1 MVLDAQALE
10 DGLAMARQILKGESR
25 RSAIRNLSAPQ
36 GSRLFAKEQ
45 SAENL
50 GGAAREGKILNR
62 ENFVAIAAAA
72 RASKNSDFKN
82 FISVC
87 GGHSCT
93 LRRENFRGK
102 NLRPDASDY
111 VCRVGGGPLNFN
123 SESSCA
129 NPPAAKTPRRK
140 ALILSDGRKGHENQS
155 IAFCELKGL
164 DFCICKIAY
173 SNKLLK
179 LCSYALDFFG
189 LYFKIFKCDLS
200 GGGTAADFKNGSNLN
215 NSALNSLVAS
225 DSANLDAAPNGAN
238 SDAVSYNANLDAS
251 TDRNLNFA
259 NFDLFVGA
267 GSTSYY
273 ALKFYAR
280 RYAKSSV
287 ALMYPKGYRKDFSV
301 IIAGA
306 HDRPKPRANLKISPV
321 SLSFSRPQGLYKP
334 QRKSIGFIIGG
345 PNSCFEMGG
354 EILKQI
360 ETVRAQFADCEFALT
375 TSPRT
380 PRATES
386 ALAKLSWDYSVI
398 YSREPVNPIGDFLA
412 QCEWVFISEDS
423 VSMISEAVSNGSA
436 SVAILSLKRKDAH
449 NKFDDFISALVS
461 TGHARRYDEALK
473 KTAKYDLEAF
483 VREIEL

>member
-1 MVLDAQALE
+1 ME
-10 DGLAMARQILKGESR
+10 DGLMVRQISRGESR
-25 RSAIRNLSAPQ
+25 NSVTRNLSAPQ

-45 SAENL
+45 SVKNL
-50 GGAAREGKILNR
+50 SRAAHAVKISNR
-62 ENFVAIAAAA
+62 ENFITIAATA

-87 GGHSCT
+87 GGPFCT
-93 LRRENFRGK
+93 LQRESFRGK
-102 NLRPDASDY
+102 NLRAGISGWAW
-111 VCRVGGGPLNFN
+111 RAGGGSLILN

-129 NPPAAKTPRRK
+129 NPPAAKNSHRK

-155 IAFCELKGL
+155 IAFCELRGL
-164 DFCICKIAY
+164 EFCICKIAY
-173 SNKLLK
+173 ANKLLK

-189 LYFKIFKCDLS
+189 LYFKIFKCDL
-200 GGGTAADFKNGSNLN
+200 GGGDTAVDLKNGSNLN
-215 NSALNSLVAS
+215 NPALNSSAS
-225 DSANLDAAPNGAN
+225 QNSANLDAAPNGAN
-238 SDAVSYNANLDAS
+238 SDAVSYNANLDAPA
-251 TDRNLNFA
+251 DRNLNFA
-259 NFDLFVGA
+259 DFDLFVGA

-280 RYAKSSV
+280 RYARPSV

-306 HDRPKPRANLKISPV
+306 HDRPEPRANLKISPV

-334 QRKSIGFIIGG
+334 QRKAVGFIIGG
-345 PNSCFEMGG
+345 PNSCFEMGD

-360 ETVRAQFADCEFALT
+360 EDVRVQFADCEFALT

-380 PRATES
+380 LRATES
-386 ALAKLSWDYSVI
+386 ALEKLSWDYSVI

-423 VSMISEAVSNGSA
+423 VSMISEAASNGSA

-449 NKFDDFISALVS
+449 NKFDDFISALIS

>member
-1 MVLDAQALE
+1 ME
-10 DGLAMARQILKGESR
+10 NGLMAWQIPRGESR

-36 GSRLFAKEQ
+36 DSRLFAKEQ
-45 SAENL
+45 SAVNL
-50 GGAAREGKILNR
+50 SR
-62 ENFVAIAAAA
+62 AA
-72 RASKNSDFKN
+72 RASKNLDLKN

-87 GGHSCT
+87 DGSSCT
-93 LRRENFRGK
+93 LWRESFRVK
-102 NLRPDASDY
+102 NLRSGAPDWAWHA
-111 VCRVGGGPLNFN
+111 GGGPLNFN

-129 NPPAAKTPRRK
+129 NPPAAKNSHRK

-155 IAFCELKGL
+155 IAFCELRGL
-164 DFCICKIAY
+164 EFCICKIAY
-173 SNKLLK
+173 ANKLLK
-179 LCSYALDFFG
+179 LFSYALDFFG
-189 LYFKIFKCDLS
+189 LYFKIFKCDLGES
-200 GGGTAADFKNGSNLN
+200 GAAADRKNRSNLN
-215 NSALNSLVAS
+215 SSALNSPVAL
-225 DSANLDAAPNGAN
+225 DSANLDAAPNGR
-238 SDAVSYNANLDAS
+238 NLDAS
-251 TDRNLNFA
+251 ADRNLNFA
-259 NFDLFVGA
+259 DFDLFVGA
-267 GSTSYY
+267 GSTTYY

-280 RYAKSSV
+280 RYARPSI

-345 PNSCFEMGG
+345 PNSCFEMGD

-360 ETVRAQFADCEFALT
+360 EGVRAQFADCEFALT

-386 ALAKLSWDYSVI
+386 ALEKLGWDYSVI
-398 YSREPVNPIGDFLA
+398 YSRELVNPIGDFLA
-412 QCEWVFISEDS
+412 QCEWIFISEDS
-423 VSMISEAVSNGSA
+423 VSMISEAASNGSA

-461 TGHARRYDEALK
+461 TGYARRYSEGVKPK

>member
-1 MVLDAQALE
+1 
-10 DGLAMARQILKGESR
+10 MARQISRGESR
-25 RSAIRNLSAPQ
+25 NSVTRNLSAPQ
-36 GSRLFAKEQ
+36 SSRLFAKEQ
-45 SAENL
+45 SAVNL
-50 GGAAREGKILNR
+50 GGAVREGKILNR
-62 ENFVAIAAAA
+62 ESSMTIAAA
-72 RASKNSDFKN
+72 RDGKNSNFKN
-82 FISVC
+82 FISFC
-87 GGHSCT
+87 GSPSYI
-93 LRRENFRGK
+93 LRRESFSDK
-102 NLRPDASDY
+102 NLRSGASDY
-111 VCRVGGGPLNFN
+111 AWHAGGSSLNLN

-129 NPPAAKTPRRK
+129 NPPAAKNPYRK

-155 IAFCELKGL
+155 IAFCELRGL
-164 DFCICKIAY
+164 EFCICKITYA
-173 SNKLLK
+173 NKLLK

-189 LYFKIFKCDLS
+189 LYFKIFKCDLDD
-200 GGGTAADFKNGSNLN
+200 GDTGEAKYANRENGSNLN
-215 NSALNSLVAS
+215 SPAAP
-225 DSANLDAAPNGAN
+225 DSVNLDASPNGTN
-238 SDAVSYNANLDAS
+238 SDAVSYSANLDAVS
-251 TDRNLNFA
+251 DRNLNFA
-259 NFDLFVGA
+259 DFDLFVGA

-280 RYAKSSV
+280 RYAKPSV

-306 HDRPKPRANLKISPV
+306 HDRPKPSANLKILPV
-321 SLSFSRPQGLYKP
+321 SLSFSRPQGLYRP
-334 QRKSIGFIIGG
+334 QRKAVGFIIGG
-345 PNSCFEMGG
+345 PNSCFEMGD

-360 ETVRAQFADCEFALT
+360 EGVRAQFADCEFALT

-380 PRATES
+380 PQATES

-461 TGHARRYDEALK
+461 TGYARRYSEGAKLK

-483 VREIEL
+483 VREIKI

>member
-1 MVLDAQALE
+1 MV
-10 DGLAMARQILKGESR
+10 RQILRGESR
-25 RSAIRNLSAPQ
+25 QSVVRNLPAPQ

-45 SAENL
+45 SVENL
-50 GGAAREGKILNR
+50 GSAARAVKILNR
-62 ENFVAIAAAA
+62 ESSMAIAVA
-72 RASKNSDFKN
+72 RAGKNSNFKN
-82 FISVC
+82 FISFC
-87 GGHSCT
+87 GHTSCT
-93 LRRENFRGK
+93 LRRESFSDK
-102 NLRPDASDY
+102 NLRSDASDY
-111 VCRVGGGPLNFN
+111 AWHAGGGSLNLN
-123 SESSCA
+123 SENSA
-129 NPPAAKTPRRK
+129 TNPSAPKNPHRK

-173 SNKLLK
+173 ASKFLK

-189 LYFKIFKCDLS
+189 LYFKIFKCDL
-200 GGGTAADFKNGSNLN
+200 GGSGTAADRKNGSNLN
-215 NSALNSLVAS
+215 NTSLNSPAAS
-225 DSANLDAAPNGAN
+225 DSANLDAA
-238 SDAVSYNANLDAS
+238 S
-251 TDRNLNFA
+251 DRNLNFVD
-259 NFDLFVGA
+259 FDLFVGA

-280 RYAKSSV
+280 RYARPSI

-306 HDRPKPRANLKISPV
+306 HDRPKPRANLKISPI
-321 SLSFSRPQGLYKP
+321 SLSFSRPPGLYKP

-345 PNSCFEMGG
+345 PNSCFEMGD

-360 ETVRAQFADCEFALT
+360 EGVRARFADCEFALT

-386 ALAKLSWDYSVI
+386 ALENLSWDYSVI

-423 VSMISEAVSNGSA
+423 VSMISEAASNGSA
-436 SVAILSLKRKDAH
+436 NVAILSLKRKDAH

-473 KTAKYDLEAF
+473 KTAKYDLKAF
-483 VREIEL
+483 VREIKI

>member
-1 MVLDAQALE
+1 ME
-10 DGLAMARQILKGESR
+10 NGLMAWQISRGESR
-25 RSAIRNLSAPQ
+25 NSVARNLSAPQ

-45 SAENL
+45 SVKNL
-50 GGAAREGKILNR
+50 SRAARAGKILNR
-62 ENFVAIAAAA
+62 ESSMAIAAA
-72 RASKNSDFKN
+72 RDYKNSKFKN
-82 FISVC
+82 FISIC
-87 GGHSCT
+87 GSPSYI
-93 LRRENFRGK
+93 LRRENFRYK
-102 NLRPDASDY
+102 NLRSGASDY
-111 VCRVGGGPLNFN
+111 AWHAGDGPLNFN
-123 SESSCA
+123 SESSAA
-129 NPPAAKTPRRK
+129 NSSAAKNSYRK

-155 IAFCELKGL
+155 IAFCELRGL
-164 DFCICKIAY
+164 EFCLCKIAY
-173 SNKLLK
+173 ANKLLK

-189 LYFKIFKCDLS
+189 LYFKIFKCDL
-200 GGGTAADFKNGSNLN
+200 GGSGTAADPKNGSNLN
-215 NSALNSLVAS
+215 NSALNSPVAS
-225 DSANLDAAPNGAN
+225 DNANLDAAPNGIN
-238 SDAVSYNANLDAS
+238 SDAVSYSANLDAAS
-251 TDRNLNFA
+251 DRNLNFA
-259 NFDLFVGA
+259 DFDLFVGA

-280 RYAKSSV
+280 RYARPSI

-334 QRKSIGFIIGG
+334 QRKAVGFIIGG
-345 PNSCFEMGG
+345 PNSCFEMGD

-360 ETVRAQFADCEFALT
+360 EGVRVQFADCEFALT

-386 ALAKLSWDYSVI
+386 ALEKLSWDYSVI
-398 YSREPVNPIGDFLA
+398 YGREPVNPIGDFLA

-449 NKFDDFISALVS
+449 NKFDDFISALIS

-473 KTAKYDLEAF
+473 KTAKYDLKEF

>member
-1 MVLDAQALE
+1 ME
-10 DGLAMARQILKGESR
+10 DGLMVRQISRGESKR
-25 RSAIRNLSAPQ
+25 GVIRNLSAPQ

-45 SAENL
+45 SVENL
-50 GGAAREGKILNR
+50 SRAARESKILNR
-62 ENFVAIAAAA
+62 ENFVAIAAAVPA
-72 RASKNSDFKN
+72 GKNLDLKN

-87 GGHSCT
+87 GSPSCT
-93 LRRENFRGK
+93 LRRESFSDK
-102 NLRPDASDY
+102 NLRSSAPGWAW
-111 VCRVGGGPLNFN
+111 RAGGGSLNLN

-129 NPPAAKTPRRK
+129 NPPAAKNPHRK

-155 IAFCELKGL
+155 IAFCELRGL
-164 DFCICKIAY
+164 EFCLCKIAY
-173 SNKLLK
+173 ANKLLK
-179 LCSYALDFFG
+179 LFSYALDFLG
-189 LYFKIFKCDLS
+189 LYFKIFKCDLG
-200 GGGTAADFKNGSNLN
+200 GGGTAADCKNGSNLN
-215 NSALNSLVAS
+215 SSALNSSVAS
-225 DSANLDAAPNGAN
+225 DSANLDAT
-238 SDAVSYNANLDAS
+238 S
-251 TDRNLNFA
+251 DRNLNFA
-259 NFDLFVGA
+259 DFDLFVGA
-267 GSTSYY
+267 GSTTYY

-280 RYAKSSV
+280 RYAKPSI

-345 PNSCFEMGG
+345 PNSCFELGD
-354 EILKQI
+354 EILKHI
-360 ETVRAQFADCEFALT
+360 EGVRAQFADCEFALT

-386 ALAKLSWDYSVI
+386 ALEKLGWDYSVI
-398 YSREPVNPIGDFLA
+398 YGREPINPIGDFLA

-436 SVAILSLKRKDAH
+436 NVAILSLKRKDAH

-473 KTAKYDLEAF
+473 KTAKYDLGAF
-483 VREIEL
+483 VREIKI

>member
-1 MVLDAQALE
+1 ME
-10 DGLAMARQILKGESR
+10 NGLMARQILKGESR
-25 RSAIRNLSAPQ
+25 RGGARNLSAPQ

-45 SAENL
+45 SVENL
-50 GGAAREGKILNR
+50 GSAAREGKILNR
-62 ENFVAIAAAA
+62 KNFVAIAAAA
-72 RASKNSDFKN
+72 RASKNSDLKN

-87 GGHSCT
+87 GSPSCI
-93 LRRENFRGK
+93 LRRKNFRDK
-102 NLRPDASDY
+102 NLRAGASD
-111 VCRVGGGPLNFN
+111 CAWHAGGGSLNFN
-123 SESSCA
+123 SESSAA
-129 NPPAAKTPRRK
+129 NPSAPKNPHRK

-173 SNKLLK
+173 ANKFLK
-179 LCSYALDFFG
+179 LFSYALDFFG
-189 LYFKIFKCDLS
+189 LYFKIFKCDL
-200 GGGTAADFKNGSNLN
+200 GEGGTAANLKNGSNLN
-215 NSALNSLVAS
+215 SPAAS
-225 DSANLDAAPNGAN
+225 DSANLDAAA
-238 SDAVSYNANLDAS
+238 DC
-251 TDRNLNFA
+251 NLNFA

-267 GSTSYY
+267 GSTTYY

-280 RYAKSSV
+280 RYAKPSIV
-287 ALMYPKGYRKDFSV
+287 LMYPKGYRKDFSV

-306 HDRPKPRANLKISPV
+306 HDRPTSHANLKISPV

-334 QRKSIGFIIGG
+334 QRKAVGFIIGG
-345 PNSCFEMGG
+345 PNSCFEMGD

-360 ETVRAQFADCEFALT
+360 EGVRAQFADCEFALT

-386 ALAKLSWDYSVI
+386 ALEKLSWDYSVI

-423 VSMISEAVSNGSA
+423 VSMISEAASNGSA
-436 SVAILSLKRKDAH
+436 NVAILSLKRKDAH

-473 KTAKYDLEAF
+473 KTAKYDLKAF

>member
-1 MVLDAQALE
+1 ME
-10 DGLAMARQILKGESR
+10 DGLMARQISRGESKHR
-25 RSAIRNLSAPQ
+25 VVRNLSALQ
-36 GSRLFAKEQ
+36 GSRFFAKEQ
-45 SAENL
+45 NVVNL

-62 ENFVAIAAAA
+62 ESYMTIAVVA
-72 RASKNSDFKN
+72 RDYKNSNFKN
-82 FISVC
+82 FISIC
-87 GGHSCT
+87 GSPSYI

-102 NLRPDASDY
+102 NLRLGASDY
-111 VCRVGGGPLNFN
+111 AWHAGGGSLNLN
-123 SESSCA
+123 SESSAA
-129 NPPAAKTPRRK
+129 NPPAPKTPHRK

-155 IAFCELKGL
+155 IAFCELRGL
-164 DFCICKIAY
+164 EFCICKVGY
-173 SNKLLK
+173 KNKFLK

-189 LYFKIFKCDLS
+189 LYFKIFKCDL
-200 GGGTAADFKNGSNLN
+200 GWGGTAADRKNGSNLN
-215 NSALNSLVAS
+215 SPALNSPAALDSVNLDAAPNGINLDASS
-225 DSANLDAAPNGAN
+225 DSANLDAASG
-238 SDAVSYNANLDAS
+238 
-251 TDRNLNFA
+251 RNLNFA
-259 NFDLFVGA
+259 DFDLFVGA
-267 GSTSYY
+267 GSTTYY

-280 RYAKSSV
+280 RYAKPSI

-321 SLSFSRPQGLYKP
+321 SLSLSRPQGLYRP

-345 PNSCFEMGG
+345 PNSCFEMGD

-360 ETVRAQFADCEFALT
+360 EGVRAQFADCEFALT

-436 SVAILSLKRKDAH
+436 NVAILSLKRKDAH

-461 TGHARRYDEALK
+461 TGYARRYSEGAKPK
-473 KTAKYDLEAF
+473 KTAKYDLGAF
-483 VREIEL
+483 VRGIKI

>member
-1 MVLDAQALE
+1 ME
-10 DGLAMARQILKGESR
+10 DGLMARQISRGESKQGV
-25 RSAIRNLSAPQ
+25 IRNLSAPQ
-36 GSRLFAKEQ
+36 GSCLFAKEQ
-45 SAENL
+45 SVVNL
-50 GGAAREGKILNR
+50 GSVAREGKILNR

-72 RASKNSDFKN
+72 RASKNSDFQN

-87 GGHSCT
+87 GGPFCT
-93 LRRENFRGK
+93 LRRESFRGK
-102 NLRPDASDY
+102 NLRSGASSC
-111 VCRVGGGPLNFN
+111 VCRAGDGPLNFN
-123 SESSCA
+123 SESSAA
-129 NPPAAKTPRRK
+129 NPPTAKNPYRK

-155 IAFCELKGL
+155 IAFCELRGL
-164 DFCICKIAY
+164 EFCICKIAY
-173 SNKLLK
+173 SNKFLK

-189 LYFKIFKCDLS
+189 LYFKIFKCDLDD
-200 GGGTAADFKNGSNLN
+200 GGASEIKDADLKNGSNLN
-215 NSALNSLVAS
+215 NPALNSPVAS
-225 DSANLDAAPNGAN
+225 DSANLDAAPNGIN
-238 SDAVSYNANLDAS
+238 SDAVSYSANFDAS
-251 TDRNLNFA
+251 ADRNLNFA
-259 NFDLFVGA
+259 DFDLFVGA
-267 GSTSYY
+267 GSTTYY

-280 RYAKSSV
+280 RYAKPSV
-287 ALMYPKGYRKDFSV
+287 APMYPKGYRKDFSV

-321 SLSFSRPQGLYKP
+321 SLSFSRPQGLYRP
-334 QRKSIGFIIGG
+334 QRKAVGFIIGG
-345 PNSCFEMGG
+345 PNSCFEMGD

-360 ETVRAQFADCEFALT
+360 EGVRAQFADCEFALT

-380 PRATES
+380 PRATEG
-386 ALAKLSWDYSVI
+386 ALEKLGWDYSVI

-423 VSMISEAVSNGSA
+423 VSMISEAVSNGST

>member
-1 MVLDAQALE
+1 ME
-10 DGLAMARQILKGESR
+10 NGLMARQISRGESR
-25 RSAIRNLSAPQ
+25 RGAARNLSAPQ
-36 GSRLFAKEQ
+36 GSRLFVKEQ
-45 SAENL
+45 SAVNL
-50 GGAAREGKILNR
+50 GSAARAVKILNR

-72 RASKNSDFKN
+72 RASKNSDLKN
-82 FISVC
+82 FISIC
-87 GGHSCT
+87 GSPSCT
-93 LRRENFRGK
+93 LRRESFSDK
-102 NLRPDASDY
+102 NLRSSAPGCAWHAGS
-111 VCRVGGGPLNFN
+111 GPLNLN
-123 SESSCA
+123 SENSDA
-129 NPPAAKTPRRK
+129 NPSVAKNPHRK

-164 DFCICKIAY
+164 DYRICKIAY
-173 SNKLLK
+173 ANKLLK
-179 LCSYALDFFG
+179 LCSYALDFFR
-189 LYFKIFKCDLS
+189 LYFKIFKCDF
-200 GGGTAADFKNGSNLN
+200 GGGDTATDCKNRSNLN
-215 NSALNSLVAS
+215 NSALNSPAAQNSV
-225 DSANLDAAPNGAN
+225 NLDAAPNGTN
-238 SDAVSYNANLDAS
+238 SDVASYNVNLDA
-251 TDRNLNFA
+251 TANRNLNFA
-259 NFDLFVGA
+259 DFDLFVGA

-280 RYAKSSV
+280 RYAKPSV

-345 PNSCFEMGG
+345 PNSCFEMGD

-360 ETVRAQFADCEFALT
+360 EAVRAQFADCEFALT

-461 TGHARRYDEALK
+461 SGYTRRYDEALK
-473 KTAKYDLEAF
+473 KTAKYDLKEF

>member
-1 MVLDAQALE
+1 
-10 DGLAMARQILKGESR
+10 MARQISRGESR
-25 RSAIRNLSAPQ
+25 QGIARNLSAPQ
-36 GSRLFAKEQ
+36 GSRLFEKEQ
-45 SAENL
+45 SAVNL
-50 GGAAREGKILNR
+50 GSAAREGKILNR
-62 ENFVAIAAAA
+62 KNFVAIAAA
-72 RASKNSDFKN
+72 RDGKNSNFKN
-82 FISVC
+82 FISIC
-87 GGHSCT
+87 GSPSCT
-93 LRRENFRGK
+93 LRRESFSDK
-102 NLRPDASDY
+102 NLRADISGWAWHAGS
-111 VCRVGGGPLNFN
+111 GSLNLN
-123 SESSCA
+123 SENSDA
-129 NPPAAKTPRRK
+129 NPPALKNPHRK
-140 ALILSDGRKGHENQS
+140 ALILSDDRKGHENQS

-173 SNKLLK
+173 ANKFLK

-189 LYFKIFKCDLS
+189 LYFKIFKCDLGGS
-200 GGGTAADFKNGSNLN
+200 GAATDLKNGSNLN
-215 NSALNSLVAS
+215 SPASQNSV
-225 DSANLDAAPNGAN
+225 NLDAAPNGAN
-238 SDAVSYNANLDAS
+238 SDAVSDSVNLDAAAN
-251 TDRNLNFA
+251 RNLNFA
-259 NFDLFVGA
+259 DFDLFVGA

-280 RYAKSSV
+280 RYAKPSV

-334 QRKSIGFIIGG
+334 QRKAVGFIIGG
-345 PNSCFEMGG
+345 PNSCFEMGD
-354 EILKQI
+354 EILRQI
-360 ETVRAQFADCEFALT
+360 ESVRAQFADCEFALT

-380 PRATES
+380 PQATES

-449 NKFDDFISALVS
+449 NKFDDFISSLIS
-461 TGHARRYDEALK
+461 TNHARRYDEALK
-473 KTAKYDLEAF
+473 KTAKYDLKAF

>member
-1 MVLDAQALE
+1 M
-10 DGLAMARQILKGESR
+10 
-25 RSAIRNLSAPQ
+25 
-36 GSRLFAKEQ
+36 
-45 SAENL
+45 
-50 GGAAREGKILNR
+50 
-62 ENFVAIAAAA
+62 AIAAA
-72 RASKNSDFKN
+72 RAGKNLDFKN
-82 FISVC
+82 FVSFC
-87 GGHSCT
+87 GSPSYI
-93 LRRENFRGK
+93 LRRESFSDK
-102 NLRPDASDY
+102 NLRSSAPSWAW
-111 VCRVGGGPLNFN
+111 RAGGGSLNLN

-129 NPPAAKTPRRK
+129 NPPAAKTLHRK

-155 IAFCELKGL
+155 IAFCELRGL
-164 DFCICKIAY
+164 EFRICRIAY
-173 SNKLLK
+173 ANKLLK

-189 LYFKIFKCDLS
+189 LYFKIFKCDLDD
-200 GGGTAADFKNGSNLN
+200 GGASEIKDADRKNRSNLN
-215 NSALNSLVAS
+215 SSALNSSAS
-225 DSANLDAAPNGAN
+225 QNSVNLDAT
-238 SDAVSYNANLDAS
+238 S
-251 TDRNLNFA
+251 DRNLNFA
-259 NFDLFVGA
+259 DFDLFVGA
-267 GSTSYY
+267 GSTIYY

-280 RYAKSSV
+280 RYTRPSI

-321 SLSFSRPQGLYKP
+321 SLSFSRPQGLYQP

-345 PNSCFEMGG
+345 PNSCFEMGD

-380 PRATES
+380 PLATES

-423 VSMISEAVSNGSA
+423 VSMISEAASNGSA

-449 NKFDDFISALVS
+449 NKFDDFISALIS
-461 TGHARRYDEALK
+461 SGHARRYDEALK
-473 KTAKYDLEAF
+473 KTAKYDLKAF
-483 VREIEL
+483 VREIKI

>member
-1 MVLDAQALE
+1 MVLDAQTLE

-25 RSAIRNLSAPQ
+25 RSVIRNSSAPQ
-36 GSRLFAKEQ
+36 SSRLFAKEQ
-45 SAENL
+45 SAVNL

-62 ENFVAIAAAA
+62 ENFITIAAAA

-87 GGHSCT
+87 GRSSCT
-93 LRRENFRGK
+93 LRRESFRDK
-102 NLRPDASDY
+102 NLRAGASGWAW
-111 VCRVGGGPLNFN
+111 RAGGGSLNLN
-123 SESSCA
+123 SENSAA
-129 NPPAAKTPRRK
+129 NPSAPKNPHRK

-164 DFCICKIAY
+164 DYRFCKIAY
-173 SNKLLK
+173 ANKLLK
-179 LCSYALDFFG
+179 LFSYALDFFG
-189 LYFKIFKCDLS
+189 LYFKIFKCDL
-200 GGGTAADFKNGSNLN
+200 GGGDTAADLKNGSNLN
-215 NSALNSLVAS
+215 NPALNSPVAS
-225 DSANLDAAPNGAN
+225 DSANLDAAPNGTN
-238 SDAVSYNANLDAS
+238 SDAVS
-251 TDRNLNFA
+251 DRNLNFA
-259 NFDLFVGA
+259 DFDLFVGA
-267 GSTSYY
+267 GSTTYY

-280 RYAKSSV
+280 RYTKPSI

-321 SLSFSRPQGLYKP
+321 SLSFSRPQGLYQP
-334 QRKSIGFIIGG
+334 QRKAVGFIIGG
-345 PNSCFEMGG
+345 PNSCFEMGD

-386 ALAKLSWDYSVI
+386 ALEKLSWDYSVI
-398 YSREPVNPIGDFLA
+398 YGREPINPIGDFLV

-423 VSMISEAVSNGSA
+423 VSMISEAVSNGRA
-436 SVAILSLKRKDAH
+436 NVAILSLKRKDAH
-449 NKFDDFISALVS
+449 NKFDDFISSLVS
-461 TGHARRYDEALK
+461 TGCARRYDEALK
-473 KTAKYDLEAF
+473 KTAKYDLGAF
-483 VREIEL
+483 VREIKI

>member
-1 MVLDAQALE
+1 
-10 DGLAMARQILKGESR
+10 MARQILKGESKQG
-25 RSAIRNLSAPQ
+25 AIRNLSALQ
-36 GSRLFAKEQ
+36 GSHLFVKEQ
-45 SAENL
+45 SAVNL
-50 GGAAREGKILNR
+50 SNAARAVKILNR
-62 ENFVAIAAAA
+62 ENFVAIAAA
-72 RASKNSDFKN
+72 REDKNSDFKN

-87 GGHSCT
+87 GRSSCT
-93 LRRENFRGK
+93 LRRENFRDK
-102 NLRPDASDY
+102 NLRAGTSGWAW
-111 VCRVGGGPLNFN
+111 RAGGGSLNLN
-123 SESSCA
+123 SENSDA
-129 NPPAAKTPRRK
+129 NPPAAKNPHRK

-164 DFCICKIAY
+164 DYRFCKIAY
-173 SNKLLK
+173 ANKLLK
-179 LCSYALDFFG
+179 LFSYALDFFG
-189 LYFKIFKCDLS
+189 LYFKIFKCDF
-200 GGGTAADFKNGSNLN
+200 GEGGTATDLKNGSNLN
-215 NSALNSLVAS
+215 SPAS
-225 DSANLDAAPNGAN
+225 PDSANLDAAPNGAN
-238 SDAVSYNANLDAS
+238 SDAVSDSANLDAPA
-251 TDRNLNFA
+251 DRNLNFA
-259 NFDLFVGA
+259 DFDLFVGA

-280 RYAKSSV
+280 RYAKPSI

-301 IIAGA
+301 IIAGV

-360 ETVRAQFADCEFALT
+360 EGVRAQFADCEFALT

-449 NKFDDFISALVS
+449 NKFDDFISALAS
-461 TGHARRYDEALK
+461 TGYARRYSEGTKLK
-473 KTAKYDLEAF
+473 TTAKYDLKAF

>member
-1 MVLDAQALE
+1 
-10 DGLAMARQILKGESR
+10 MARQISRGESKQGV
-25 RSAIRNLSAPQ
+25 IRNLSAPQ
-36 GSRLFAKEQ
+36 SSRLFAKEQ
-45 SAENL
+45 SAVNL
-50 GGAAREGKILNR
+50 GSAAREVKILNR
-62 ENFVAIAAAA
+62 ESSMAIAVA
-72 RASKNSDFKN
+72 RAGKNSDLKN
-82 FISVC
+82 FISIC
-87 GGHSCT
+87 GGPSCI
-93 LRRENFRGK
+93 LRRENFRYK
-102 NLRPDASDY
+102 NLRSGAPGCAWHA
-111 VCRVGGGPLNFN
+111 GGGSLNLN

-129 NPPAAKTPRRK
+129 NPPAAKNSYRK

-155 IAFCELKGL
+155 IAFCELRGL
-164 DFCICKIAY
+164 EFCICKIAY
-173 SNKLLK
+173 ANKFLK

-215 NSALNSLVAS
+215 NSALNSPAAS
-225 DSANLDAAPNGAN
+225 DNANLDVAPNDRN
-238 SDAVSYNANLDAS
+238 LDAVSYNENLDAAS
-251 TDRNLNFA
+251 DRNLNFA
-259 NFDLFVGA
+259 DFDLFVGA
-267 GSTSYY
+267 GSTTYY

-280 RYAKSSV
+280 RYAKPSV

-306 HDRPKPRANLKISPV
+306 HDRPTSRANLKISPV

-345 PNSCFEMGG
+345 PNSCFEMGD

-360 ETVRAQFADCEFALT
+360 EGVRAQFADCEFALT

-380 PRATES
+380 PMATES

-436 SVAILSLKRKDAH
+436 NVAILSLKRKDAH

-461 TGHARRYDEALK
+461 TGHARRYSEGTKLK

>member
-1 MVLDAQALE
+1 ME
-10 DGLAMARQILKGESR
+10 DGLMVRQILRVESR
-25 RSAIRNLSAPQ
+25 RDAIINLSAPQ

-45 SAENL
+45 SVVNL
-50 GGAAREGKILNR
+50 GAAAREGKILNR
-62 ENFVAIAAAA
+62 ENFVAIAAAVPA
-72 RASKNSDFKN
+72 GKNLDLKN

-87 GGHSCT
+87 GGSSYI
-93 LRRENFRGK
+93 LRRESFSDK
-102 NLRPDASDY
+102 NLRSSAPSWAW
-111 VCRVGGGPLNFN
+111 RAGGGSLILN

-129 NPPAAKTPRRK
+129 NPPAAKNSHRK

-155 IAFCELKGL
+155 IAFCELRGL
-164 DFCICKIAY
+164 EFCICKIAY

-189 LYFKIFKCDLS
+189 LYFKIFKCDL
-200 GGGTAADFKNGSNLN
+200 GGGDTATDRKNGSNLN
-215 NSALNSLVAS
+215 NTSLNSPAAS
-225 DSANLDAAPNGAN
+225 DSINLDAAPNGTN
-238 SDAVSYNANLDAS
+238 SDAVSYSANLDAAS
-251 TDRNLNFA
+251 DRNLNFA
-259 NFDLFVGA
+259 DFDLFVGA
-267 GSTSYY
+267 GSTIYY

-280 RYAKSSV
+280 RYAKPSV
-287 ALMYPKGYRKDFSV
+287 APMYPKGYRKDFSV

-321 SLSFSRPQGLYKP
+321 SLSFSRPQGLYRP

-345 PNSCFEMGG
+345 PNSCFEMGD

-360 ETVRAQFADCEFALT
+360 EGVRAQFADCEFALT

-386 ALAKLSWDYSVI
+386 ALEKLSWDYSVI

-423 VSMISEAVSNGSA
+423 VSMISEAVSNGST

>member
-1 MVLDAQALE
+1 
-10 DGLAMARQILKGESR
+10 MARQISIGESR
-25 RSAIRNLSAPQ
+25 RGAVRNLSAPQ
-36 GSRLFAKEQ
+36 SSRLFAKEQ
-45 SAENL
+45 NAVNL
-50 GGAAREGKILNR
+50 GGAARKGKILNR
-62 ENFVAIAAAA
+62 ENFITIAAAT
-72 RASKNSDFKN
+72 RDSKNSDFKN

-87 GGHSCT
+87 GRPSCI
-93 LRRENFRGK
+93 LRRESFRGK
-102 NLRPDASDY
+102 NLRAGASGWAW
-111 VCRVGGGPLNFN
+111 RAGGESLNLN
-123 SESSCA
+123 SENSA
-129 NPPAAKTPRRK
+129 VNPSAPKNPHRK

-173 SNKLLK
+173 ANKFLK

-189 LYFKIFKCDLS
+189 LYFKIFKCDF
-200 GGGTAADFKNGSNLN
+200 GEGGTAADLKNGSNLN
-215 NSALNSLVAS
+215 NPALNSPVAS
-225 DSANLDAAPNGAN
+225 DSANLDAVA
-238 SDAVSYNANLDAS
+238 
-251 TDRNLNFA
+251 DRNLNFA
-259 NFDLFVGA
+259 DFDLFVGA

-280 RYAKSSV
+280 RYAKPSI

-306 HDRPKPRANLKISPV
+306 HDRPKPRVNLKISPV
-321 SLSFSRPQGLYKP
+321 SLSFSRPQGLYQP
-334 QRKSIGFIIGG
+334 QSKAVGFVIGG
-345 PNSCFEMGG
+345 PNSCFEMGD

-360 ETVRAQFADCEFALT
+360 EGVRAQFADCEFVLT

-398 YSREPVNPIGDFLA
+398 YSRDPVNPIGDFLS

-436 SVAILSLKRKDAH
+436 SVAILSLKCKDAH

-473 KTAKYDLEAF
+473 KTEKYDLKEF

>member
-1 MVLDAQALE
+1 ME
-10 DGLAMARQILKGESR
+10 DGLMVRQISRVESR
-25 RSAIRNLSAPQ
+25 RGVIRNLSAPQ

-45 SAENL
+45 SVENL
-50 GGAAREGKILNR
+50 SRAARESKILNR
-62 ENFVAIAAAA
+62 ESYIAIAAA
-72 RASKNSDFKN
+72 RDGKNSDFKN
-82 FISVC
+82 FISIC
-87 GGHSCT
+87 GCPSCT
-93 LRRENFRGK
+93 LRRESFSDK
-102 NLRPDASDY
+102 NLRADAPDCAWHA
-111 VCRVGGGPLNFN
+111 GGGSLNLN

-129 NPPAAKTPRRK
+129 NPPAAKNPHRK
-140 ALILSDGRKGHENQS
+140 ALILSDDRKGHENQS
-155 IAFCELKGL
+155 IAFCELRGL
-164 DFCICKIAY
+164 EFCLCKVGY
-173 SNKLLK
+173 KNKFLK
-179 LCSYALDFFG
+179 LCSYALDFLG
-189 LYFKIFKCDLS
+189 LYFKIFKCDL
-200 GGGTAADFKNGSNLN
+200 GGGGIAADYKNGSNLN
-215 NSALNSLVAS
+215 SSALNSSVAPNGTNS
-225 DSANLDAAPNGAN
+225 NAVSYSASLDAA
-238 SDAVSYNANLDAS
+238 S
-251 TDRNLNFA
+251 DRNLNFA
-259 NFDLFVGA
+259 DFDLFVGA
-267 GSTSYY
+267 GSTTYY

-280 RYAKSSV
+280 RYAKPSI

-345 PNSCFEMGG
+345 PNSCFEMGD

-360 ETVRAQFADCEFALT
+360 EGVRAQFADCEFALT

>member
-1 MVLDAQALE
+1 ME
-10 DGLAMARQILKGESR
+10 DGLMARQISRGESR
-25 RSAIRNLSAPQ
+25 QGIARNLSASQ

-45 SAENL
+45 NAVNL
-50 GGAAREGKILNR
+50 GSAAREGKILNR
-62 ENFVAIAAAA
+62 ESSMAIAAA
-72 RASKNSDFKN
+72 RDYKNSKFKN
-82 FISVC
+82 FISIC
-87 GGHSCT
+87 GSPSYI
-93 LRRENFRGK
+93 LRRENFRYK
-102 NLRPDASDY
+102 NLRSGASDY
-111 VCRVGGGPLNFN
+111 AWHAGGGSLNLN
-123 SESSCA
+123 SENSAA
-129 NPPAAKTPRRK
+129 NQSAPKNPHRK

-173 SNKLLK
+173 ANKLLK

-189 LYFKIFKCDLS
+189 LYFKIFKCDL
-200 GGGTAADFKNGSNLN
+200 GGSGTAADRKNGSNLN
-215 NSALNSLVAS
+215 NTSLNSPAAS
-225 DSANLDAAPNGAN
+225 DSANLDASA
-238 SDAVSYNANLDAS
+238 
-251 TDRNLNFA
+251 DRNLNFA

-280 RYAKSSV
+280 RYAKPSV

-321 SLSFSRPQGLYKP
+321 SLSFSRPQGLYQP

-345 PNSCFEMGG
+345 PNSCFEMGD

-360 ETVRAQFADCEFALT
+360 EGVRAQFADCEFALT

-380 PRATES
+380 PQATES
-386 ALAKLSWDYSVI
+386 ALEKLGWDYSVI

-436 SVAILSLKRKDAH
+436 SVAILNLKRKDAH

-483 VREIEL
+483 VREIKI

>member
-1 MVLDAQALE
+1 ME
-10 DGLAMARQILKGESR
+10 DGLMARQISRGESKQGV
-25 RSAIRNLSAPQ
+25 IRNLSAPQ
-36 GSRLFAKEQ
+36 GLRLFAKEQ
-45 SAENL
+45 SVVNL
-50 GGAAREGKILNR
+50 GAAARE
-62 ENFVAIAAAA
+62 
-72 RASKNSDFKN
+72 SKNSDFKN
-82 FISVC
+82 FISFC
-87 GGHSCT
+87 GGSSCA
-93 LRRENFRGK
+93 LRRESFSDK
-102 NLRPDASDY
+102 NLRSGASDY
-111 VCRVGGGPLNFN
+111 AWHAGGGSLNLN
-123 SESSCA
+123 SENSAA
-129 NPPAAKTPRRK
+129 NPSAPKNPHRK

-164 DFCICKIAY
+164 EFCIYKIAY
-173 SNKLLK
+173 ANKLLK

-189 LYFKIFKCDLS
+189 LYFKIFKCDL
-200 GGGTAADFKNGSNLN
+200 GGSGTAADRKNGSNLN
-215 NSALNSLVAS
+215 NTSLNSPAAS
-225 DSANLDAAPNGAN
+225 DSANLDASA
-238 SDAVSYNANLDAS
+238 
-251 TDRNLNFA
+251 DRNLNFA

-280 RYAKSSV
+280 RYAKPSI

-306 HDRPKPRANLKISPV
+306 HDRPMPSANLKISPV
-321 SLSFSRPQGLYKP
+321 SLSFSRSQGLYKP

-345 PNSCFEMGG
+345 PNSCFEMGD

-360 ETVRAQFADCEFALT
+360 VGVRTQFADCEFALT

-386 ALAKLSWDYSVI
+386 ALEKLGWDYSVI

-423 VSMISEAVSNGSA
+423 VSMISEAASNGSA
-436 SVAILSLKRKDAH
+436 NVAILSLKRKVAH

-461 TGHARRYDEALK
+461 TGHARRYDKALK
-473 KTAKYDLEAF
+473 KTAKYDLKAF

>member
-1 MVLDAQALE
+1 
-10 DGLAMARQILKGESR
+10 MARQISRGESR
-25 RSAIRNLSAPQ
+25 RGVIKNLSAPQ
-36 GSRLFAKEQ
+36 SSRLFAKEQ
-45 SAENL
+45 NAVNL
-50 GGAAREGKILNR
+50 GGAACAVKILNR

-72 RASKNSDFKN
+72 RDGKNSDFKN

-87 GGHSCT
+87 GGPFCT
-93 LRRENFRGK
+93 LRRESFRGK
-102 NLRPDASDY
+102 NLRSDASDY

-123 SESSCA
+123 SENSA
-129 NPPAAKTPRRK
+129 VNPPAAKNPHRK

-155 IAFCELKGL
+155 IAFCELRGL
-164 DFCICKIAY
+164 EFCLCRVAY
-173 SNKLLK
+173 ANKFLK

-189 LYFKIFKCDLS
+189 LYFKIFKCDL
-200 GGGTAADFKNGSNLN
+200 GGNGTAADLKNGSN
-215 NSALNSLVAS
+215 LNSLVAS
-225 DSANLDAAPNGAN
+225 DSANLDAAPNGTN
-238 SDAVSYNANLDAS
+238 SDAVSYSANLDAVA
-251 TDRNLNFA
+251 DRNLNFA
-259 NFDLFVGA
+259 DFDLFVGA

-280 RYAKSSV
+280 RYARPSV

-306 HDRPKPRANLKISPV
+306 HDRPEPRANLKISPV
-321 SLSFSRPQGLYKP
+321 SLSFSRPQGLYRP

-345 PNSCFEMGG
+345 PNSCFEMGD

-360 ETVRAQFADCEFALT
+360 EAVRSQFAGCEFALT

-380 PRATES
+380 PQATES
-386 ALAKLSWDYSVI
+386 ALEKLGWDYSVI

-423 VSMISEAVSNGSA
+423 VSMISEAVSNGRA

-473 KTAKYDLEAF
+473 KTAKYDLKAF
-483 VREIEL
+483 VREIKI

>member
-1 MVLDAQALE
+1 ME
-10 DGLAMARQILKGESR
+10 DGLMARQISRGESR
-25 RSAIRNLSAPQ
+25 RGVIRNLSAPQ

-45 SAENL
+45 SVENL
-50 GGAAREGKILNR
+50 SRAAREGKILNR
-62 ENFVAIAAAA
+62 ESSMAIAAA
-72 RASKNSDFKN
+72 RAGKNSNFKN
-82 FISVC
+82 LISVY
-87 GGHSCT
+87 GSPSCI
-93 LRRENFRGK
+93 LCRESFSDK
-102 NLRPDASDY
+102 NLRSGASDY
-111 VCRVGGGPLNFN
+111 AWYAGGGPLNLN
-123 SESSCA
+123 SENSAA
-129 NPPAAKTPRRK
+129 NPPAAKNPYRQ

-155 IAFCELKGL
+155 IAFCELRGL
-164 DFCICKIAY
+164 EFCICKIAY
-173 SNKLLK
+173 ANKLLK
-179 LCSYALDFFG
+179 LFSYALDFFG
-189 LYFKIFKCDLS
+189 LYFKIFKYDF
-200 GGGTAADFKNGSNLN
+200 GEGGTAADLKNGSNLN
-215 NSALNSLVAS
+215 SPALNSPAAPNGTNSGAVS
-225 DSANLDAAPNGAN
+225 DSANLDA
-238 SDAVSYNANLDAS
+238 VS
-251 TDRNLNFA
+251 DRNLNFA
-259 NFDLFVGA
+259 DFDLFVGA
-267 GSTSYY
+267 GSTIYY

-280 RYAKSSV
+280 RYAKPSI

-321 SLSFSRPQGLYKP
+321 SLSFSRPQGLYRP

-345 PNSCFEMGG
+345 PNSCFEMGD

-360 ETVRAQFADCEFALT
+360 EDVRAQFADCEFALT

-380 PRATES
+380 PQATES

-436 SVAILSLKRKDAH
+436 NVAILSLKRKDAH

-473 KTAKYDLEAF
+473 KTAKYDLKAF
-483 VREIEL
+483 VREIKI

>member
-1 MVLDAQALE
+1 
-10 DGLAMARQILKGESR
+10 MARQILRGESR
-25 RSAIRNLSAPQ
+25 NSVTRNLSAPQ

-45 SAENL
+45 SAVNL
-50 GGAAREGKILNR
+50 SNAARAVKILNR
-62 ENFVAIAAAA
+62 ENFVAIAAA
-72 RASKNSDFKN
+72 RKDKNSDFKN
-82 FISVC
+82 FISFC
-87 GGHSCT
+87 GSPSCT
-93 LRRENFRGK
+93 LRRESFKGK
-102 NLRPDASDY
+102 NLRSGASGWAW
-111 VCRVGGGPLNFN
+111 RAGGGSLNLN

-129 NPPAAKTPRRK
+129 NPPTTNNPHRK

-155 IAFCELKGL
+155 IAFCELRGL
-164 DFCICKIAY
+164 EFCLCKIAY
-173 SNKLLK
+173 ANKLLK
-179 LCSYALDFFG
+179 LCSYALDFLGF
-189 LYFKIFKCDLS
+189 YFKIFKCDL
-200 GGGTAADFKNGSNLN
+200 GGSDTAADLKNGSNLN
-215 NSALNSLVAS
+215 SPALNSP
-225 DSANLDAAPNGAN
+225 AAPNGTN
-238 SDAVSYNANLDAS
+238 SDAVS
-251 TDRNLNFA
+251 DRNLNFA
-259 NFDLFVGA
+259 DFDLFVGA

-280 RYAKSSV
+280 RYAKPSI
-287 ALMYPKGYRKDFSV
+287 ALMYPKGYRKDFSI
-301 IIAGA
+301 IIAGE

-334 QRKSIGFIIGG
+334 QRKAVGFIIGG
-345 PNSCFEMGG
+345 PNSCFEMGD

-360 ETVRAQFADCEFALT
+360 EDVRAQFADCEFALT

-386 ALAKLSWDYSVI
+386 ALEKLSWDYSVI

-423 VSMISEAVSNGSA
+423 VSMISEAASNGSA

-461 TGHARRYDEALK
+461 TGYARRYSEGAKLK

-483 VREIEL
+483 VREIKI

>member
-1 MVLDAQALE
+1 ME
-10 DGLAMARQILKGESR
+10 DGLMARQISRGESR
-25 RSAIRNLSAPQ
+25 NSVTRNLSAPQ

-45 SAENL
+45 SVENL
-50 GGAAREGKILNR
+50 SRAAREGKILNR
-62 ENFVAIAAAA
+62 ENFVAIAAA
-72 RASKNSDFKN
+72 RKDKNSDFKN
-82 FISVC
+82 FISFC
-87 GGHSCT
+87 GSPSCT
-93 LRRENFRGK
+93 LRGESFSDK
-102 NLRPDASDY
+102 NLRSGASDY
-111 VCRVGGGPLNFN
+111 AWHAGGGPLNLN
-123 SESSCA
+123 SENSAA
-129 NPPAAKTPRRK
+129 NPPAAKNPYRK

-164 DFCICKIAY
+164 EFCICKIAY
-173 SNKLLK
+173 SNKFLK

-189 LYFKIFKCDLS
+189 LYFKIFKCDL
-200 GGGTAADFKNGSNLN
+200 GGGDTAADHKNGSNLN
-215 NSALNSLVAS
+215 NTSLNSPAAS
-225 DSANLDAAPNGAN
+225 DSINLDAAPNGTN
-238 SDAVSYNANLDAS
+238 SDAVSYSANLDAVS
-251 TDRNLNFA
+251 DRNLNFVD
-259 NFDLFVGA
+259 FDLFVGA

-280 RYAKSSV
+280 RYAKPSI

-301 IIAGA
+301 IIAGV

-345 PNSCFEMGG
+345 PNSCFEMGD

-360 ETVRAQFADCEFALT
+360 KGVRAQFADCEFALT

-386 ALAKLSWDYSVI
+386 ALEKLGWDYSVI

-449 NKFDDFISALVS
+449 NKFNDFISALVS
-461 TGHARRYDEALK
+461 TGHARRYSEGTKLK
-473 KTAKYDLEAF
+473 KTAKYDLGAF
-483 VREIEL
+483 VREIKI

>member
-1 MVLDAQALE
+1 ME
-10 DGLAMARQILKGESR
+10 DGLMARQILRGESR
-25 RSAIRNLSAPQ
+25 NSVTRNLSAPQ
-36 GSRLFAKEQ
+36 GSRLFVEEQ
-45 SAENL
+45 SAINL
-50 GGAAREGKILNR
+50 GGAARAVKISNR
-62 ENFVAIAAAA
+62 KNFVAIAAAA
-72 RASKNSDFKN
+72 RESKNSDLKN

-87 GGHSCT
+87 GRSSCT
-93 LRRENFRGK
+93 LRRESFRGK
-102 NLRPDASDY
+102 NLRAGASGWAW
-111 VCRVGGGPLNFN
+111 RAGRGSLNLN
-123 SESSCA
+123 SENSAA
-129 NPPAAKTPRRK
+129 NPSAPKNPHRK

-173 SNKLLK
+173 ANRLLK

-189 LYFKIFKCDLS
+189 LYFKIFKCDL
-200 GGGTAADFKNGSNLN
+200 GGGDTATNRKNGSNLKS
-215 NSALNSLVAS
+215 SALNSPAAP

-238 SDAVSYNANLDAS
+238 SDAVSDSANLDAAA
-251 TDRNLNFA
+251 DRNLNFA
-259 NFDLFVGA
+259 DFDLFVGA

-280 RYAKSSV
+280 RYAKPSV

-321 SLSFSRPQGLYKP
+321 SLSFSHPQGLYKP

-345 PNSCFEMGG
+345 PNSCFEMGD

-360 ETVRAQFADCEFALT
+360 EDVRAQFADCEFALT

-386 ALAKLSWDYSVI
+386 ALEKLGWDYSVI

-461 TGHARRYDEALK
+461 TGYARRYDEALK
-473 KTAKYDLEAF
+473 KTAKYDLKAF
-483 VREIEL
+483 VREIKI

>member
-1 MVLDAQALE
+1 ME
-10 DGLAMARQILKGESR
+10 DGLMAQQISRSESKQGV
-25 RSAIRNLSAPQ
+25 IRNLSAPQ
-36 GSRLFAKEQ
+36 SSRLFAKEQ
-45 SAENL
+45 NVVNL

-62 ENFVAIAAAA
+62 ESSMTIAVVA
-72 RASKNSDFKN
+72 RDCKNSDFQN

-87 GGHSCT
+87 GCPSYI
-93 LRRENFRGK
+93 LRRENFRAK
-102 NLRPDASDY
+102 NLRAGASD
-111 VCRVGGGPLNFN
+111 CAWRAGRWPLNFN
-123 SESSCA
+123 SESSCL
-129 NPPAAKTPRRK
+129 NSSAAKNPHRK

-155 IAFCELKGL
+155 IAFCELRGL
-164 DFCICKIAY
+164 EFCICKIAY

-189 LYFKIFKCDLS
+189 FYFKIFKCDL
-200 GGGTAADFKNGSNLN
+200 GEGGTAANLKNGSNLN
-215 NSALNSLVAS
+215 SPALNSSAS
-225 DSANLDAAPNGAN
+225 QNSVNLDAAPNGTN
-238 SDAVSYNANLDAS
+238 SDAVS
-251 TDRNLNFA
+251 DRNLNFA
-259 NFDLFVGA
+259 DFDLFVGA

-280 RYAKSSV
+280 RYAKPSI

-306 HDRPKPRANLKISPV
+306 HDRPMPNANLKISPV

-345 PNSCFEMGG
+345 PNSCFEMGD

-360 ETVRAQFADCEFALT
+360 EAVRAQFADCEFALT

-386 ALAKLSWDYSVI
+386 ALEKLSWDYSVI

-423 VSMISEAVSNGSA
+423 VSMISEAASNGSA
-436 SVAILSLKRKDAH
+436 NVAILSLKRKDAH

-473 KTAKYDLEAF
+473 KTAKYDLKAF
-483 VREIEL
+483 VREIKI

>member
-1 MVLDAQALE
+1 
-10 DGLAMARQILKGESR
+10 MAWQISRGESR
-25 RSAIRNLSAPQ
+25 QGAIRNLSAPQ
-36 GSRLFAKEQ
+36 GLRLFAKEQ
-45 SAENL
+45 SALNL
-50 GGAAREGKILNR
+50 GSAACAVKISNR

-87 GGHSCT
+87 GSPFCT
-93 LRRENFRGK
+93 LRRESFRGK
-102 NLRPDASDY
+102 NLRSDASDY

-123 SESSCA
+123 SENSAA
-129 NPPAAKTPRRK
+129 NPHRK

-173 SNKLLK
+173 ANKLFK

-189 LYFKIFKCDLS
+189 LYFKIFKCNLGESD
-200 GGGTAADFKNGSNLN
+200 TAADLKNGSNLN
-215 NSALNSLVAS
+215 NPALNSPVAP

-238 SDAVSYNANLDAS
+238 SDAVSDSANFDAS
-251 TDRNLNFA
+251 ADRNLNFA
-259 NFDLFVGA
+259 DFDLFVGA

-280 RYAKSSV
+280 RYAKPSV

-306 HDRPKPRANLKISPV
+306 HDYPKPRANLKISPV
-321 SLSFSRPQGLYKP
+321 SLSFSRPQGLYRP

-345 PNSCFEMGG
+345 PNSCFEMGD
-354 EILKQI
+354 EILKQV
-360 ETVRAQFADCEFALT
+360 EGVRAQFADCEFALT

-423 VSMISEAVSNGSA
+423 VSMISEAVSNGRA
-436 SVAILSLKRKDAH
+436 NVAILSLKRKDAH
-449 NKFDDFISALVS
+449 NKFDDFISSLVS
-461 TGHARRYDEALK
+461 SGYARRYDEALK
-473 KTAKYDLEAF
+473 KTEKYDLKAF

>member
-1 MVLDAQALE
+1 MV
-10 DGLAMARQILKGESR
+10 RQISRGESKR
-25 RSAIRNLSAPQ
+25 GVIRNLSAPQ

-45 SAENL
+45 SVENL
-50 GGAAREGKILNR
+50 SRAARESKILNR
-62 ENFVAIAAAA
+62 ENFVAIAAAVPA
-72 RASKNSDFKN
+72 GKNLDLKN

-87 GGHSCT
+87 GSPSCT
-93 LRRENFRGK
+93 LRRESFSDK
-102 NLRPDASDY
+102 NLRSSAPGWAW
-111 VCRVGGGPLNFN
+111 RAGGGSLNLN

-129 NPPAAKTPRRK
+129 NPPAAKNPHRK

-155 IAFCELKGL
+155 IAFCELRGL
-164 DFCICKIAY
+164 EFCLCKIAY
-173 SNKLLK
+173 ANKLLK
-179 LCSYALDFFG
+179 LFSYALDFLG
-189 LYFKIFKCDLS
+189 LYFKIFKCDLG
-200 GGGTAADFKNGSNLN
+200 GGGTAADCKNGSNLN
-215 NSALNSLVAS
+215 SSALNSSVAS
-225 DSANLDAAPNGAN
+225 DSANLDAT
-238 SDAVSYNANLDAS
+238 S
-251 TDRNLNFA
+251 DRNLNFA
-259 NFDLFVGA
+259 DFDLFVGA
-267 GSTSYY
+267 GSTTYY

-280 RYAKSSV
+280 RYAKPSI

-345 PNSCFEMGG
+345 PNSCFELGD
-354 EILKQI
+354 EILKHI
-360 ETVRAQFADCEFALT
+360 EGVRAQFADCEFALT

-386 ALAKLSWDYSVI
+386 ALEKLGWDYSVI
-398 YSREPVNPIGDFLA
+398 YGREPINPIGDFLA

-436 SVAILSLKRKDAH
+436 NVAILSLKRKDAH

-473 KTAKYDLEAF
+473 KTAKYDLGAF
-483 VREIEL
+483 VREIKI

>member
-1 MVLDAQALE
+1 ME
-10 DGLAMARQILKGESR
+10 DGLMARQISRGESR
-25 RSAIRNLSAPQ
+25 NSVTRNLSAPQ

-45 SAENL
+45 SVVNL
-50 GGAAREGKILNR
+50 GGAARAGKNL
-62 ENFVAIAAAA
+62 
-72 RASKNSDFKN
+72 DLKN

-87 GGHSCT
+87 GSPSYI

-102 NLRPDASDY
+102 NLRSGASDY
-111 VCRVGGGPLNFN
+111 AWHAGGGSLNLN
-123 SESSCA
+123 SESSAA
-129 NPPAAKTPRRK
+129 NPSAAKNPHRK

-155 IAFCELKGL
+155 IAFCELRGL
-164 DFCICKIAY
+164 EFCICKIAY
-173 SNKLLK
+173 ANKLLK

-200 GGGTAADFKNGSNLN
+200 GGGTAADCKNGSNLN
-215 NSALNSLVAS
+215 SSALNSSVAS
-225 DSANLDAAPNGAN
+225 DSANLDAAPNGR
-238 SDAVSYNANLDAS
+238 NLDAS
-251 TDRNLNFA
+251 ADRNLNFA
-259 NFDLFVGA
+259 DFDLFVGA
-267 GSTSYY
+267 GSTTYY

-280 RYAKSSV
+280 RYAKPSI

-345 PNSCFEMGG
+345 PNSCFEMGD

-360 ETVRAQFADCEFALT
+360 EGVRAQFADCEFALT

-386 ALAKLSWDYSVI
+386 ALEKLSWDYSVI

-423 VSMISEAVSNGSA
+423 VSMISEAASNGSA
-436 SVAILSLKRKDAH
+436 SVAILSLKRKVAH

-473 KTAKYDLEAF
+473 KTAKYDLKAF
-483 VREIEL
+483 VREIKI

>member
-25 RSAIRNLSAPQ
+25 RSVIRNSSAPQ
-36 GSRLFAKEQ
+36 GSRLFVKEQ
-45 SAENL
+45 SAVNL
-50 GGAAREGKILNR
+50 SNAARAVKILNR
-62 ENFVAIAAAA
+62 ENFVAIAAA
-72 RASKNSDFKN
+72 REDKNSDFKN

-87 GGHSCT
+87 GRSSCT
-93 LRRENFRGK
+93 LRRESFRGK
-102 NLRPDASDY
+102 NLRAGTSGWAW
-111 VCRVGGGPLNFN
+111 RTGGGSLNLN
-123 SESSCA
+123 SENSDA
-129 NPPAAKTPRRK
+129 NPSAPKNPHRK

-189 LYFKIFKCDLS
+189 LYFKIFKCDL
-200 GGGTAADFKNGSNLN
+200 GGSGTATDLKNGSK
-215 NSALNSLVAS
+215 LNSPAAP

-238 SDAVSYNANLDAS
+238 SDAVSYNANLEAAA
-251 TDRNLNFA
+251 DRNLNFTD
-259 NFDLFVGA
+259 FDLFVGA

-280 RYAKSSV
+280 RYAKPSV

-321 SLSFSRPQGLYKP
+321 SLSFSRPQGLYRP

-345 PNSCFEMGG
+345 PNSCFEMGN
-354 EILKQI
+354 EILKQV

-380 PRATES
+380 PRATEG
-386 ALAKLSWDYSVI
+386 ALEKLGWDYSVI
-398 YSREPVNPIGDFLA
+398 YGREPVNPIGDFLA

-449 NKFDDFISALVS
+449 NKFDDFISSLVS

-473 KTAKYDLEAF
+473 KTEKYDLKAF

>member
-1 MVLDAQALE
+1 ME
-10 DGLAMARQILKGESR
+10 DGLMARQILRGESR
-25 RSAIRNLSAPQ
+25 QGAIRNLSAPQ

-45 SAENL
+45 SVENL
-50 GGAAREGKILNR
+50 SRAALESKILNR
-62 ENFVAIAAAA
+62 ESSMAIAVA
-72 RASKNSDFKN
+72 RASKNSDLKN

-87 GGHSCT
+87 GRSSRT
-93 LRRENFRGK
+93 LRRENFSDK
-102 NLRPDASDY
+102 NLRSSAPSWAWHA
-111 VCRVGGGPLNFN
+111 GGGSLNLN

-129 NPPAAKTPRRK
+129 NPPAAKNPYRK

-164 DFCICKIAY
+164 EFCLCKIVYA
-173 SNKLLK
+173 NKLLK
-179 LCSYALDFFG
+179 LFSYALDFFG
-189 LYFKIFKCDLS
+189 LYFKIFKYDL
-200 GGGTAADFKNGSNLN
+200 GEGGTATDHKNGSNLN
-215 NSALNSLVAS
+215 NTSLNSPAAS
-225 DSANLDAAPNGAN
+225 DSINLDAAPNGTN
-238 SDAVSYNANLDAS
+238 SDAPA
-251 TDRNLNFA
+251 DRNLNFA
-259 NFDLFVGA
+259 DFDLFVGA
-267 GSTSYY
+267 GSTTYY

-280 RYAKSSV
+280 RYAKPSI

-321 SLSFSRPQGLYKP
+321 SLSFSRPQGLYRP

-345 PNSCFEMGG
+345 PNSCFEMGD

-360 ETVRAQFADCEFALT
+360 EGVRAQFVDCEFALT

-380 PRATES
+380 SRATES
-386 ALAKLSWDYSVI
+386 SLEKLSWDYSVI

-461 TGHARRYDEALK
+461 TGYTRRYSEGAKLK
-473 KTAKYDLEAF
+473 KTAKYDLGAF
-483 VREIEL
+483 VREIKI